1 MLTAFSDQDPI
12 TAGGDKVFQKLVPG
26 AAGQAH
32 ITIENA
38 GHFLQEDAGDQ
49 LAGIIN
55 EFIAAT

>member
-1 MLTAFSDQDPI
+1 MALLPI
-12 TAGGDKVFQKLVPG
+12 AAGGDKVFQKLVPG
-26 AAGQAH
+26 AAGQPH

-55 EFIAAT
+55 AFIAAT